1 MHNKKKII
9 IPIIVTIII
18 LLIININIISLN
30 ATNLLLKIFSQQG
43 NNVQIES
50 LLKNNLY
57 IQTSTINKKPYLMIL
72 SAQKL
77 IDFYNECIYIFK

>member
-30 ATNLLLKIFSQQG
+30 ATNLLFKIFSKQG
-43 NNVQIES
+43 NNVQIEK

-57 IQTSTINKKPYLMIL
+57 IQIFTINKKTYLMIL
-72 SAQKL
+72 
-77 IDFYNECIYIFK
+77 

>member
-18 LLIININIISLN
+18 LLIINMNIISLN
-30 ATNLLLKIFSQQG
+30 ATNLLFKIFSKQG
-43 NNVQIES
+43 NNVQIEK

-57 IQTSTINKKPYLMIL
+57 IQIFTINKKTYLMIL
-72 SAQKL
+72 
-77 IDFYNECIYIFK
+77 